1 VSSQQAAAPAARTRF
16 FGREGE
22 LAHLRELVTREPLV
36 TITGLGGA
44 GKTRLATEATAS
56 SNGSEV
62 RWSILTALDS
72 DDAVAAAVADS
83 LGRDGGADA
92 VVEALNERPRLLV
105 LDNCEHVIAGA
116 AELADRILASCPDA
130 RLLATSREPLGV
142 EGEQVLRLGPLG
154 LPEGEELGALER
166 SEAVALF
173 VDRARA
179 ARGSFV
185 LDDNNAEP
193 VARICRR
200 LDGLPLAIEL
210 AAARSRALSP
220 AEIAGL
226 LDERFRLLTRA
237 RSREGERHR
246 TLRATIDWSYRLLSE
261 AERLAFDRLAV
272 FAGRFDLGGAAAVC
286 AGCGREPAEMPDVLD
301 RLVQRSLLVASDEKG
316 TTFYSMLESLRHYG
330 LERLA
335 ERGDERRVREL
346 HADHYLAVADRM
358 RGDAEQLWSRDMLR
372 IGIRCFDEVRAAAL
386 WSIRNDDSHERAFRL
401 VAALWP
407 LCPSLHAAEI
417 ASLCGQA
424 LERWHDADD
433 RLAQEA
439 LGAAAVA
446 EFAAGRPERALR
458 YSDRAIATERD
469 DAPPAALGRRALALV
484 TYGFLGQ
491 VDVGLERIDDAVHAA
506 YAADKPAVALE
517 MSVLR
522 SQALAAAGRYEDAV
536 ASGEAARREAAHME
550 SPYMLAWVLYTL
562 GTVFKW
568 GGDARA
574 ETCFEESLRLAR
586 ASEYFLIRGSSMR
599 QLAALAGADGRDHEA
614 ARLLVSAYEY
624 FASTGDR
631 SQRWDVLRTSA
642 PLLARSGR
650 PELAARVLA
659 GATADRRA
667 RQPAPLEA
675 HGLADLSAELAEE
688 LRVASLAPPLLED
701 VGPAVVGELRALEVS
716 PGAAAAPAPAA
727 PVRQGEVFR
736 NEGELWR
743 LSYAGLDAHLPDLKG
758 LHDIARLL
766 TAPGEEIHCL
776 ELAAGSASAAEPAAA
791 ADDRLALQGHAGE
804 HLDEQGKAQFK
815 RRISEL
821 REQVELAE
829 AAGDLVRAERAR
841 DELDRV
847 TEALASAFGLGGRAR
862 RAGDP
867 AERARSAV
875 TWRIRSAVS
884 KVEAAHPAL
893 GAHLRASVRTGTFCS
908 YQPERSLSWKL

>member
-1 VSSQQAAAPAARTRF
+1 VSSEHAAAPAVRTSF
-16 FGREGE
+16 FGRERE

-44 GKTRLATEATAS
+44 GKTRLATEATTS
-56 SNGSEV
+56 SNGNEV
-62 RWSILTALDS
+62 RWCFLTALDS
-72 DDAVAAAVADS
+72 DDAVAAAVADA
-83 LGRDGGADA
+83 LGRDGDADV
-92 VVEALNERPRLLV
+92 VVEALNERPHLLV

-116 AELADRILASCPDA
+116 AELADRILDGCPDA

-142 EGEQVLRLGPLG
+142 DGEQVLRLGPLG
-154 LPEGEELGALER
+154 LPEGEELGVLER

-179 ARGSFV
+179 ARWDFT
-185 LDDNNAEP
+185 LDADNAEP

-261 AERLAFDRLAV
+261 PERFAFDRLAV
-272 FAGRFDLGGAAAVC
+272 FAGRFELDAAVAVC
-286 AGCGREPAEMPDVLD
+286 AGCGSEPSEMVDVLD
-301 RLVQRSLLVASDEKG
+301 RLVQRSLLVASEEKG

-330 LERLA
+330 VERLA
-335 ERGDERRVREL
+335 ERGDERRVHEL
-346 HADHYLAVADRM
+346 HADHYLALTDGM
-358 RGDAEQLWSRDMLR
+358 RRDAEALWTKNMLR
-372 IGIRCFDEVRAAAL
+372 VGISSFDEIRAAAL
-386 WSIRNDDSHERAFRL
+386 WSIRNDESHERAFRL

-407 LCPSLHAAEI
+407 LSSSLHAAEI
-417 ASLCGQA
+417 EALCGQA
-424 LERWHDADD
+424 LDRWSEADD
-433 RLAQEA
+433 RLAQDA

-446 EFAAGRPERALR
+446 AFAAGQPEHALR
-458 YSDRAIATERD
+458 YSDRAIATELD
-469 DAPPAALGRRALALV
+469 DAPPAALARRALALV

-491 VDVGLERIDDAVHAA
+491 VDIGLERIDDAVHAA
-506 YAADKPAVALE
+506 YAADMPAVALE

-522 SQALAAAGRYEDAV
+522 TQALAAAGRYDDAV
-536 ASGEAARREAAHME
+536 ATGHAARREAERMQ

-568 GGDARA
+568 GGDAA
-574 ETCFEESLRLAR
+574 AQTCLEESLRLAR
-586 ASEYFLIRGSSMR
+586 ASEFFLIRGSSMR
-599 QLAALAGADGRDHEA
+599 QLAALAIADGRDGEA
-614 ARLLVSAYEY
+614 ADQLVRAYEH

-650 PELAARVLA
+650 RELAARVLA

-667 RQPAPLEA
+667 RRPAPLEA
-675 HGLADLSAELAEE
+675 QSLAELSVELAEE
-688 LRVASLAPPLLED
+688 LRVASLAPPLLGD
-701 VGPAVVGELRALEVS
+701 VGPAVVGELRAIES
-716 PGAAAAPAPAA
+716 EPAAAPAQMLEASAA
-727 PVRQGEVFR
+727 QADVFR

-743 LSYAGLDAHLPDLKG
+743 LSYLGVDAHLPDLKG

-766 TAPGEEIHCL
+766 SAPGEEIHCL
-776 ELAAGSASAAEPAAA
+776 ELAAGAAA
-791 ADDRLALQGHAGE
+791 TATRAAPDDGLSVQGHAGE
-804 HLDEQGKAQFK
+804 LLDEQGKAEFK
-815 RRISEL
+815 RRITDL

-829 AAGDLVRAERAR
+829 AAGDMIRAERAR
-841 DELDRV
+841 DELDGV

-884 KVEAAHPAL
+884 KVEAAHPEL

-908 YQPERSLSWKL
+908 YRPERPLRWTL